1 MVGPKQESKISKTYS
16 NPRKLLDFR
25 SLQFIVTLS
34 LEKPETRLMLKQ
46 EKFWKT
52 PKKTFLGGVL
62 FSKFQNFQAFHAVSN
77 FTFIQKQLFR
87 GFLNNSSFNTNVLEE
102 AFLKFNF
109 ELPWDRLRIPLL
121 ILGESINFHS
131 PEIIRKLPEQKLIDF
146 DSLKSRIWTQSQ
158 NYNFQVIHQ
167 KCYVNLL
174 HLQETNQQKILKYT
188 LFFIRTNKF
197 CLRLAVLNFFSF
209 LKLKCS

>member
-62 FSKFQNFQAFHAVSN
+62 FSKF
-77 FTFIQKQLFR
+77 
-87 GFLNNSSFNTNVLEE
+87 
-102 AFLKFNF
+102 
-109 ELPWDRLRIPLL
+109 
-121 ILGESINFHS
+121 
-131 PEIIRKLPEQKLIDF
+131 
-146 DSLKSRIWTQSQ
+146 
-158 NYNFQVIHQ
+158 
-167 KCYVNLL
+167 
-174 HLQETNQQKILKYT
+174 
-188 LFFIRTNKF
+188 
-197 CLRLAVLNFFSF
+197 
-209 LKLKCS
+209 